1 MSEHAPELS
10 TIVYR
15 LERAVEKENR
25 MLKRVGLGA
34 LVLAGAMLLMGQAR
48 SSRTVE
54 AERFVLK
61 DASGRVRHLSV

>member
-15 LERAVEKENR
+15 LERVEKENR

-34 LVLAGAMLLMGQAR
+34 LVLAGAMLL
-48 SSRTVE
+48 VKL
-54 AERFVLK
+54 VLAGRWK
-61 DASGRVRHLSV
+61 PRASF